1 MLTRRTLLAV
11 VACAALSPFVAPNRA
26 AGEDLPT
33 EGADFVSAVVDQ
45 ALKILKDKSLGK
57 EEQIKRLTDLFI
69 ATFDVR
75 AMSLFALGVYAGRA
89 RGAEREAYFD
99 AFKNYMI
106 GHYFS
111 RLESVGD
118 VFSIKRASLDGE
130 NIVWVSSEAGSRG
143 EKGYRVEWRVRKE
156 EGALKIFDVLV
167 EGSSLMWL
175 QRNDF
180 SSVLRQNDGNIAEL
194 TELMRKQK
202 VGSETPSK

>member
-1 MLTRRTLLAV
+1 MFARRTLLAV
-11 VACAALSPFVAPNRA
+11 AACAALSPFAAPSRA
-26 AGEDLPT
+26 AAEDLPA
-33 EGADFVSAVVDQ
+33 EGAKFVAGIVDQ
-45 ALKILKDKSLGK
+45 ALKILKDKSLG
-57 EEQIKRLTDLFI
+57 EDEQIKRLTDLFI
-69 ATFDVR
+69 ENFDVR

-106 GHYFS
+106 RHYFS

-118 VFSIKRASLDGE
+118 VFSVNRASLDGE
-130 NIVWVSSEAGSRG
+130 NIVWVTSEAGSHG
-143 EKGYRVEWRVRKE
+143 EKGYRVEWRVRKQD
-156 EGALKIFDVLV
+156 GLLKIFDVLV

-180 SSVLRQNDGNIAEL
+180 ASVLRHNDGNIAEL

-202 VGSETPSK
+202 VGNETPSQ

>member
-1 MLTRRTLLAV
+1 MFTRRTLLAV
-11 VACAALSPFVAPNRA
+11 VAGAALSPFAAPSRVA
-26 AGEDLPT
+26 GQDLPS

-57 EEQIKRLTDLFI
+57 EEQIKRLTELFI

-99 AFKNYMI
+99 AFNNYMI
-106 GHYFS
+106 RHYFS

-180 SSVLRQNDGNIAEL
+180 SSVLRQNGGNIAEL
-194 TELMRKQK
+194 TDLMRKQK
-202 VGSETPSK
+202 VGSEVPSK